1 MLKTIIFLLEF
12 FIFLLAVLVF
22 SLMYGITLSN
32 LSYDDINI
40 SKLYIK
46 YDKNLIVKSENLIYF
61 DKKTNKKLK
70 FKFEANINY
79 IKDDIKIDIKKLKY
93 LNSNLDLKAKVS
105 LTNDQIEKL
114 IDNKDKNLELND
126 VVFYFDKNLK
136 PIKANK
142 VFIKYIKNDIF
153 LTFKKPKYNN
163 INLDNTSVK
172 IQDIKKNTILR
183 IDLNTNNIFDNKVK
197 NILHYYGV
205 DLSVEQY
212 SGQNNVNAKININLK
227 TLNTDVEINAKIKN
241 SNIKY
246 EDKLIK
252 SKNLIVS
259 YKDKILDMNIKT
271 GNISY
276 DNMAINFDKLNLKLK
291 DEIIDIN
298 TNNGYI
304 IYDKEKVK
312 YTNIIANIKNEIIS
326 SNIKK
331 LYIKEYDILLNNN
344 KILFNQKIKK
354 INVKTNLIA
363 NDSDITIDANYYIN
377 TKKSDGYIKIN
388 SFIKK
393 DLFAFR
399 NKEFNY
405 EYENIEDTHNLRI
418 DKYALFYTKY
428 GKAKHIIQ
436 INKFS
441 PILREIKFLKNVSN
455 NATIRIQTNNNFKST
470 NMYLSKAEFDID
482 DKKFDKYNN
491 QKSKYSYLPK
501 IDMDIYKSKIAYD
514 GRYVYIKSA
523 RVNIINN
530 KTNINI
536 IPLDDSGKI
545 NINVVGKH
553 IKVDARNLSSKFLN
567 RVMKE
572 NRFKGGRLDLYVNST
587 PRDVNGKVR
596 FHKITVKNVRVL
608 NNLITF
614 INTTPAYFNPI
625 LALPTLFHLGETN
638 FSTNGYLIKE
648 GSANFT
654 YNIKDKLLKVSSIY
668 TKGVMADF
676 KGKLTANFANNK
688 LNSKMQVIFLKDYSR
703 IIKNIPILGYI
714 IVGKDGNF
722 ETEVDIDGSFEKQ
735 TFQTHILKNT
745 TGGILNM
752 IKRTISI
759 PLLPFVKNKDE

>member
-1 MLKTIIFLLEF
+1 
-12 FIFLLAVLVF
+12 
-22 SLMYGITLSN
+22 
-32 LSYDDINI
+32 
-40 SKLYIK
+40 LYIK
-46 YDKNLIVKSENLIYF
+46 YDKNLIVKSNNLTYF

-70 FKFEANINY
+70 FELEANINY

-93 LNSNLDLKAKVS
+93 LNSNLEVKAKVS
-105 LTNDQIEKL
+105 LTTDQIEKI

-126 VVFYFDKNLK
+126 VVFYYDKNLK
-136 PIKANK
+136 PIKSKK

-153 LTFKKPKYNN
+153 LTFNKPTYNN

-172 IQDIKKNTILR
+172 IQDIKKNTILK
-183 IDLNTNNIFDNKVK
+183 IDLYTQNIFDEKVK

-205 DLSVEQY
+205 DLPVKQY
-212 SGQNNVNAKININLK
+212 SGQNNINTKININLK
-227 TLNTDVEINAKIKN
+227 SLKTDVKLDVKIKN
-241 SNIKY
+241 SKIKY

-252 SKNLIVS
+252 SKELKVS
-259 YKDKILDMNIKT
+259 YNNKILDMNIKT

-276 DNMAINFDKLNLKLK
+276 DNVAIDFDNLNLKLK
-291 DEIIDIN
+291 DEVIDIN
-298 TNNGYI
+298 TNSGYI

-331 LYIKEYDILLNNN
+331 LYFKEYDVSLNNN
-344 KILFNQKIKK
+344 KIKFNQEINK
-354 INVKTNLIA
+354 INLKTNLIA
-363 NDSDITIDANYYIN
+363 SDSDITLDTNYYIN
-377 TKKSDGYIKIN
+377 TNKSDGYIKIN

-393 DLFAFR
+393 GLFALR

-405 EYENIEDTHNLRI
+405 KYEKIEDMHNLRI

-455 NATIRIQTNNNFKST
+455 NATIRIQTTNNFKST
-470 NMYLSKAEFDID
+470 KMYLSKAEFDVD
-482 DKKFDKYNN
+482 VNKFDKYNN

-514 GRYVYIKSA
+514 GRYVYIKTA
-523 RVNIINN
+523 NVNIIDN
-530 KTNINI
+530 KIAMYI
-536 IPLDDSGKI
+536 IPLKERGKI
-545 NINVVGKH
+545 NINILGKH
-553 IKVDARNLSSKFLN
+553 IKVNAKELSANFLN

-572 NRFKGGRLDLYVNST
+572 NRFKNGYINLKINAT
-587 PRDVNGKVR
+587 PRDINGEIK
-596 FHKITVKNVRVL
+596 FHKITVRNVRVL

-638 FSTNGYLIKE
+638 FSTNGYLIKK

-654 YNIKDKLLKVSSIY
+654 YNLKDKLLKVSSIY

-676 KGKLTANFANNK
+676 KGKLIANFANNK
-688 LNSKMQVIFLKDYSR
+688 LSSKMQVIFLKDYSR

-722 ETEVDIDGSFEKQ
+722 ETEVDISGSFEKQ

-759 PLLPFVKNKDE
+759 PLLPFVKNKDK